1 MPHDK
6 VDELIKTA
14 GSYRKIVPDYN
25 NIIGSGITLTNNEI
39 KDIMK
44 VIKSLRNREI
54 SLKGT
59 TKKITS
65 QEGGFL
71 SFLRSLMTAGLPL
84 IKVNSHL

>member
-44 VIKSLRNREI
+44 VIKSLRNR
-54 SLKGT
+54 
-59 TKKITS
+59 
-65 QEGGFL
+65 
-71 SFLRSLMTAGLPL
+71 
-84 IKVNSHL
+84 

>member
-1 MPHDK
+1 MPHYK

-14 GSYRKIVPDYN
+14 GSYRKIIPDYN

-59 TKKITS
+59 AKKITS